1 MISLVS
7 TLSLMFLACPG
18 SGTTSDSGTL
28 VDSGGTT
35 DLPPDPR
42 YDAFIAA
49 LEEDHEDNNS
59 YGVSVAIWQEGYPL
73 FTYTIG
79 SRDAD
84 GEEPLT
90 PDTLLQIGSTTK
102 MFTATALLQQ
112 VQAGRLALTDSLAD
126 VLPDLSFRY
135 SEEWAE
141 QITLHDLLSM
151 QSGFVDVV
159 DWAGSSEDSELEAW
173 HLADFPSTF
182 WVMADPGVFFNYS
195 NPGYSY
201 AGYVTETVDP
211 EGRAWADLIREDV
224 FEALGMD
231 RTMVRATEAE
241 ADGDWAESYGYTDVT
256 TGALGT
262 VDMSNLTDPAS
273 QRPAGSSTWSTPT
286 QVVQMARF
294 LVDGDASVLEDAHRA
309 LLAEGHVATEF
320 EGLYADGG
328 YGRAYGYGV
337 NQNTGFVDHED
348 TCFEVP
354 IWCHNGATVSFTSD
368 FCVLPEHGLAISILS
383 SGYGSSHA
391 GAMAT
396 AFGTLA
402 EGLPEGTPYEEAS
415 VDPEGLDRLEGYYF
429 DPWSVGGMVIT
440 RDGDGLDISMPELEG
455 AGYSYSRSLI
465 GYTTNLWFVEIGG
478 AYYDLSFVAGTDEA
492 AGYIRNRAFV
502 GSRVE
507 DEEASGA
514 GPAGPTVL
522 PPGLKT
528 LPPTTWRP
536 GLGPSALI
544 EGFRGSPP
552 QSP

>member
-1 MISLVS
+1 MTVLGAILV
-7 TLSLMFLACPG
+7 MVMGCPG
-18 SGTTSDSGTL
+18 GTTSSDSGTL
-28 VDSGGTT
+28 VDSGATT

-49 LEEDHEDNNS
+49 LEADHELNDG
-59 YGVSVAIWQEGYPL
+59 YGVSVAIWQDGYPL

-79 SRDAD
+79 SKDAD

-112 VQAGRLALTDSLAD
+112 VQAGRLALTDTLAD
-126 VLPDLSFRY
+126 ALPELSFRY
-135 SEEWAE
+135 SDEWAE

-151 QSGFVDVV
+151 RSSFVDVV
-159 DWAGSSEDSELEAW
+159 DWAGGSADSELEAW

-182 WVMADPGVFFNYS
+182 WVMADPGTFFNYS
-195 NPGYSY
+195 NPGYTY

-211 EGRAWADLIREDV
+211 EGRAWADLMREDV
-224 FEALGMD
+224 FGPLGMD
-231 RTMVRATEAE
+231 RTLLRATEAE
-241 ADGDWAESYGYTDVT
+241 EDGDWAESYGYTDVT

-286 QVVQMARF
+286 QVVEMARF
-294 LVDGDASVLEDAHRA
+294 LVDGDESLLDDAHRS
-309 LLAEGHVATEF
+309 LLTTGHVATEF

-328 YGRAYGYGV
+328 YGRSYGYGV
-337 NQNTGFVDHED
+337 NQNTGFVDHEA
-348 TCFEVP
+348 TWFSVP
-354 IWCHNGATVSFTSD
+354 VWCHNGATVSFSSD

-391 GAMAT
+391 QALAT
-396 AFGTLA
+396 AFGTLT

-415 VDPEGLDRLEGYYF
+415 VDPDGLERLEGYYF
-429 DPWSVGGMVIT
+429 DPWSVGGMIIT

-465 GYTTNLWFVEIGG
+465 GYTTNLWFVEIAGV
-478 AYYDLSFVAGTDEA
+478 YYDLSFVSGTDEA
-492 AGYIRNRAFV
+492 AGYIRNRNFV

-507 DEEASGA
+507 DEEDSGA
-514 GPAGPTVL
+514 GPAGPVVL

-528 LPPTTWRP
+528 LPPAAWRP
-536 GLGPSALI
+536 GRGPSGVL
-544 EGFRGSPP
+544 EGFSSNPPGSL
-552 QSP
+552 